1 MTKYL
6 MNTWYQAGFA
16 DEVPTGGKL
25 ARTICEVPL
34 VLYRSAEG
42 SLTALVDRCPHRFAP
57 LSAGRVE
64 GDNIFCGYHGLG
76 FGTDGKCMHNP
87 HGPIVSALAVRS
99 FPVVERHTIV
109 WVWLGDAERADP
121 ALIPDLSYIDE
132 TPPQARISGY
142 MPTAANYQLLSDNI
156 LDLSHADF
164 LHPDTLGGINSTAK
178 TTNRQEGDKVVVDWL
193 AENCEPPPAF
203 RVTVHGA
210 DRADVWTEV
219 VWRAPAVMTLGVAA
233 VPAGQPR
240 TWQDEGYT
248 LHNMVPETATS
259 THYFY
264 CSTRRF
270 RVDDEGFSQF
280 LRGALEQA
288 FVQEDKP
295 MLERQQARIGD
306 TDFWSLEPAL
316 LRIDAASTRAR
327 RLLAR
332 KIADEAAAPI

>member
-16 DEVPTGGKL
+16 DEVPAGGKL

-34 VLYRSAEG
+34 VFYRRAEG

-57 LSAGRVE
+57 LSAGRVD
-64 GDNIFCGYHGLG
+64 GDKIFCGYHGLG
-76 FGTDGKCMHNP
+76 FGADGKCMYNP

-99 FPVVERHTIV
+99 FPVVERHTII

-121 ALIPDLSYIDE
+121 ALISDLSYIDE

-203 RVTVHGA
+203 RVTAHGA

-219 VWRAPAVMTLGVAA
+219 VWGAPAVMTLGVAA

-240 TWQDEGYT
+240 TWHDEGYT
-248 LHNMVPETATS
+248 LHNMVPEPATS

-280 LRGALEQA
+280 LRSALEQA

-295 MLERQQARIGD
+295 MLESQQARIGN
-306 TDFWSLEPAL
+306 TDFWSLAPVL
-316 LRIDAASTRAR
+316 LKIDAASTRAR
-327 RLLAR
+327 RLLAQ
-332 KIADEAAAPI
+332 KIADEAAALT